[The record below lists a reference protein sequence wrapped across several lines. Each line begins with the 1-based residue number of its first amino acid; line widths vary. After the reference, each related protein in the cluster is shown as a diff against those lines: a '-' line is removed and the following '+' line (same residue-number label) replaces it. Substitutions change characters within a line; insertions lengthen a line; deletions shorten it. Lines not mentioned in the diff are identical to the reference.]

1 MYDNNT
7 IALANSTSISN
18 DIANDAGFTF
28 EPKRWPLSID
38 QMRCLFDKL
47 SEDDAFRALFVGD
60 IHAAFAQLP
69 GSPSVPPSMKQ
80 GMCFRPNNLASK
92 ETLRAARDRVV
103 AISLSRHPF
112 IPQMLEV

>member
-1 MYDNNT
+1 MYDNT
-7 IALANSTSISN
+7 ITTANAASVSDN
-18 DIANDAGFTF
+18 NIANDTGFTF

-47 SEDDAFRALFVGD
+47 SEDDAFRALFVSD

-92 ETLRAARDRVV
+92 DALRVARDRVV